1 VKQCGVAQSEPLC
14 INHGVQEEIAA
25 SAPTTAFT
33 LGRFLEIFVG
43 SGNLSRAVL
52 QEASDYVEVLS
63 MPGSVFNDVDVSSD
77 CDFEM
82 LLDTS
87 ALWKH
92 MAPPCKSFSRARRAD
107 HIAVAKT
114 LRSDS
119 RPEGFGCSMTK
130 DANKL
135 VERCIE
141 ICRKQ
146 IDEDVFFSVENPWN
160 SYVWDLRCVKALLK
174 INEVQLKRVDQCTAG
189 SPHFKPTG
197 ILTNAP
203 WIKERLCN
211 MKEVPHHHVPLVGLV
226 QDYRTHEAELAGEK
240 CFYTALA
247 AEYPEGLCKA
257 WAQDFRSWIQWFIA
271 DATDPANG
279 YAQTLQDPPMISN
292 LQGGLGGLA
301 LRPCSGTGIVGE
313 FVRQG
318 EFGNRLVAA
327 SLLKRKL
334 EPNGTNL
341 LNQSCDVAKVDSSQG
356 SLRRGVRLTP
366 AKAIREAQNTDCIG
380 GLRNPNMAVAHSKGL
395 QSTGR
400 RIRGTLDK
408 LLQDELWLGEE
419 TTSVVDSIG
428 KPGCKGFSANAILK
442 ARAALA
448 AEFGSTFPEVE
459 VGNNRSLFQSNLW
472 EAMLADA
479 GDPETEI
486 VGWMRHGCPTG
497 GVDSRIHTCGI
508 FPLASGATSAV
519 ESSKVFAKIMAST
532 EWDPTL
538 HTNYKSFDV
547 DGGVHSK
554 TEVARIKQR
563 NFIEVF
569 RDWAT
574 VKMQWPL
581 ARASKVAL
589 IIKER
594 VDKSLKLRFVVD
606 LRRSGVNGEAEIP
619 ERVVLPRV
627 IDFANSIVNLQEV
640 QVSRTSA
647 QDYPPKEVELLTLD
661 FADAFYTL
669 WLRPSDRGSLVF
681 QVADGWAVFNRLCF
695 GMAGAPLIWGRLA
708 AAACRLGQA
717 CFQPDELRL
726 QCYVD
731 DPAIAVL
738 GSQQERNRLIIIL
751 LLLWSALGLALSWE
765 KGSRGTSVPWIGV
778 TFRLDKRPHQGAG
791 QTLFPGVEITVQQAK
806 FNDLRNNVE
815 AIFHAKGLIP
825 MKDVLKVAGQLA
837 WVGGIFPWVRG
848 FNACLWSAITDHV
861 ASTSA
866 TSASKKPKVSMK
878 KRPTHLMFV
887 RRISQAVAWTRLLLG
902 GLIRDQNGTPMV
914 VARWISVA
922 HRVEALQV
930 CIRTDAS
937 PYGMGAI
944 LFKKGLPILWMALDW
959 SPDDLAFLKAKIG
972 DPAWQAEWEL
982 FAILIA
988 VDAWLPHL
996 RGQAAFLLQADA
1008 TAALFSAA
1016 RLAGRTPA
1024 MNAIAVEIAIRME
1037 SAEVT
1042 LSPEHLRG
1050 ALNFECDALSRLA
1063 QGAAVPERLQNV
1075 PRTLP
1080 KPRRQQFFWAA
1091 CHRTTQG

>member
-1 VKQCGVAQSEPLC
+1 VKHCGVAQSVPLC

-33 LGRFLEIFVG
+33 PGRFLEIFIG
-43 SGNLSRAVL
+43 SGSLSRAVL

-63 MPGSVFNDVDVSSD
+63 KPGSVFNDVDVSSD

-271 DATDPANG
+271 DATDPSNG
-279 YAQTLQDPPMISN
+279 YAQMHLSPMKGN
-292 LQGGLGGLA
+292 LQNGLGGLG

-313 FVRQG
+313 YVRQG

-334 EPNGTNL
+334 EPNAEP
-341 LNQSCDVAKVDSSQG
+341 SVAKVDSSLG
-356 SLRRGVRLTP
+356 SIRRGVRLTP

-380 GLRNPNMAVAHSKGL
+380 GLRNPNMAVARSKSL

-400 RIRGTLDK
+400 RIRGILDK
-408 LLQDELWLGEE
+408 LLQDELWLFEE

-428 KPGCKGFSANAILK
+428 KPGCQGFSTEAVLA
-442 ARAALA
+442 ARTALT

-497 GVDSRIHTCGI
+497 GVDSRIHSCGI

-519 ESSKVFAKIMAST
+519 ESSKVFSKIMAST

-547 DGGVHSK
+547 EGGVHSN

-606 LRRSGVNGEAEIP
+606 LRRSGVNGEAEVP

-640 QVSRTSA
+640 QVRATAAHHHSA
-647 QDYPPKEVELLTLD
+647 KEVELLTLD

-681 QVADGWAVFNRLCF
+681 KVADGWAVFNRLCF

-708 AAACRLGQA
+708 AAACRLGQS
-717 CFQPDELRL
+717 CFQPEELRL

-778 TFRLDKRPHQGAG
+778 NFKLDKRPHQGAG
-791 QTLFPGVEITVQQAK
+791 RALFPGVEITVQQAK

-837 WVGGIFPWVRG
+837 WIGGIFPWVRG

-866 TSASKKPKVSMK
+866 TSAAKKPKVSMK

-887 RRISQAVAWTRLLLG
+887 RRISQAVAWTRLLLS

-944 LFKKGLPILWMALDW
+944 LFRKGSPILWMALDW
-959 SPDDLAFLKAKIG
+959 SPDDLAFLKAQIG

-988 VDAWLPHL
+988 IDAWLPHL

-1008 TAALFSAA
+1008 TAALFTAT

-1037 SAEVT
+1037 SADVT

-1050 ALNFECDALSRLA
+1050 TLNFECDALSRLA
-1063 QGAAVPERLQNV
+1063 QGAAVPEILQNV

-1080 KPRRQQFFWAA
+1080 KSRRQQFFWAA
-1091 CHRTTQG
+1091 CHQTTQG